1 MSEDQHVIHGKIEAP
16 IPLMLR
22 GVPKESA
29 LTGAKGELMRS
40 GSRENQVAGAP
51 EDPKVGIGGSGA
63 KDSIVR
69 CGG

>member
-1 MSEDQHVIHGKIEAP
+1 VIHGKIEAP

-40 GSRENQVAGAP
+40 GSRES
-51 EDPKVGIGGSGA
+51 GSGCTRR
-63 KDSIVR
+63 SE
-69 CGG
+69 GGHRREWCQREHSEVWGLRSP